1 VPRKVRKDV
10 LNPFNPTDPRWQK
23 PKPAKTTTGTTVDRS
38 GTPGTGSYRKKMNVL
53 SSSIGAG
60 SQSRARNRRKPK

>member
-1 VPRKVRKDV
+1 VPPRAKKDI

-23 PKPAKTTTGTTVDRS
+23 PKPAKTTTGTTVNRS
-38 GTPGTGSYRKKMNVL
+38 GMPGTGSYRKKMNTL

-60 SQSRARNRRKPK
+60 SQSRARNRKPK